1 MASSIRRMIEELGRN
16 VAALAGSKVKVKV
29 MEGSQALGAQPHSG
43 QEALWIKGAI
53 ERLDKLA
60 DKRTRTAIMEKCGVN
75 CARFNSG
82 VMKGAMSRR
91 KKFSTLEAFL
101 EAEVKKPLKGTK
113 LERRGN
119 KLILS
124 YLPRSYSG
132 AMRCFCALVQ
142 ELPEGEEIS
151 PTYCHCSKAFVRTW
165 WEAVLGNPVKV
176 DILETAMT
184 GSHQCRFRITMG
196 KG

>member
-1 MASSIRRMIEELGRN
+1 MGNSIRRMIEELGRN
-16 VAALAGSKVKVKV
+16 VAALAGSKVKDKV

-43 QEALWIKGAI
+43 QRALWIKGAI

-60 DKRTRTAIMEKCGVN
+60 DKKTRFAIMEKCGVN
-75 CARFNSG
+75 CARFNSE
-82 VMKGAMSRR
+82 VVTRAMSRR

-113 LERRGN
+113 LERHGRLL
-119 KLILS
+119 KLS
-124 YLPRSYSG
+124 YLPQSFSKT
-132 AMRCFCALVQ
+132 MRCFCALVQ
-142 ELPEGEEIS
+142 DLPEREEIS

-165 WEAVLGNPVKV
+165 WEAVLSEPVKV
-176 DILETAMT
+176 DILETALT
-184 GSHQCRFRITMG
+184 GSHQCQFRITMG

>member
-1 MASSIRRMIEELGRN
+1 MIEELGRN
-16 VAALAGSKVKVKV
+16 VAALAGSKVKDKV
-29 MEGSQALGAQPHSG
+29 LEGSQALGDQPKG
-43 QEALWIKGAI
+43 YEAAMWVKGAV
-53 ERLDKLA
+53 ERLDKLT
-60 DKRTRTAIMEKCGVN
+60 DKKTRTSIMEKCGVN

-82 VMKGAMSRR
+82 VMKGALSRR

-101 EAEVKKPLKGTK
+101 EAEVKKPLKGTS
-113 LERRGN
+113 LERQGRA
-119 KLILS
+119 LILS

-142 ELPEGEEIS
+142 DLPEGEEIS
-151 PTYCHCSKAFVRTW
+151 PTYCYCSKAFVRTW
-165 WEAVLGNPVKV
+165 WEAVLGQPVKV
-176 DILETAMT
+176 DILETALT

>member
-1 MASSIRRMIEELGRN
+1 MASYIKRIIEEFGRN
-16 VAALAGSKVKVKV
+16 VAALAGSKVKDKV
-29 MEGSQALGAQPHSG
+29 MEGSQALGAKPHCG
-43 QEALWIKGAI
+43 QMAQWAKGAM

-60 DKRTRTAIMEKCGVN
+60 DKKTRVGIMEKCGVN

-82 VMKGAMSRR
+82 VVKGAMSRR

-113 LERRGN
+113 LERQGN
-119 KLILS
+119 TLILT
-124 YLPRSYSG
+124 YLPRSYTRP
-132 AMRCFCALVQ
+132 MRCFCALVNA
-142 ELPEGEEIS
+142 LPDTQKIS

-165 WEAVLGNPVKV
+165 WEAVLGQPVKV
-176 DILETAMT
+176 DILETALT
-184 GSHQCRFRITMG
+184 GSHQCRFRITIG

>member
-1 MASSIRRMIEELGRN
+1 MAGLTKRMIEELGRN
-16 VAALAGSKVKVKV
+16 VEALAGSKARDKV
-29 MEGSQALGAQPHSG
+29 MEGSQTLGAQAQGPRT
-43 QEALWIKGAI
+43 ARWVKGAM
-53 ERLDKLA
+53 ERLDKVA
-60 DKRTRTAIMEKCGVN
+60 DKKTRAVIMDKCGVN

-82 VMKGAMSRR
+82 VVKGAISRR

-119 KLILS
+119 ELILS

-132 AMRCFCALVQ
+132 GMRCFCALVKD
-142 ELPEGEEIS
+142 LPEKEEMS

-165 WEAVLGNPVKV
+165 WEAVLGMPVKV
-176 DILETAMT
+176 NILETALT
-184 GSHQCRFRITMG
+184 GSHQCRFQITMG

>member
-1 MASSIRRMIEELGRN
+1 MGRN
-16 VAALAGSKVKVKV
+16 VAALAGSKVKDKV
-29 MEGSQALGAQPHSG
+29 MEGSQAIGAQANSG
-43 QEALWIKGAI
+43 QAALWVRGAV
-53 ERLDKLA
+53 ERLDKLT
-60 DKRTRTAIMEKCGVN
+60 DKKTRFAIMEKCGVN
-75 CARFNSG
+75 CARFNSE
-82 VMKGAMSRR
+82 VMKGALSRR
-91 KKFSTLEAFL
+91 KKFSIVEVFL

-113 LERRGN
+113 LERRGRG
-119 KLILS
+119 LILS
-124 YLPRSYSG
+124 YFPRSYSR

-142 ELPEGEEIS
+142 DLPEGEEIS